1 MALMAIYG
9 ERVATGFDG
18 SVSTW
23 RVPIVVEE
31 LLMLAMRGVEKG
43 ERMHQHGGRVIVAF
57 AIIGAMFTGVSA
69 AAQQT
74 LSWPERNLTS
84 FASCDYDAG
93 FLRWPNSAVPS
104 PTPARPAP
112 ALPLR
117 HHRPQPPVPP
127 VPAVQIHRLPPLVR
141 CSGLNEGHQAHS
153 RTPVLLRFLVR
164 LPSVTATGRWRERGR
179 MRRR

>member
-1 MALMAIYG
+1 
-9 ERVATGFDG
+9 
-18 SVSTW
+18 
-23 RVPIVVEE
+23 
-31 LLMLAMRGVEKG
+31 
-43 ERMHQHGGRVIVAF
+43 MHQHGGRVIVAF

-141 CSGLNEGHQAHS
+141 CSGLNEGASGPQPHPSFIEVSCEAPLGWGHGAVAGAGEDAEEM
-153 RTPVLLRFLVR
+153 RVAR
-164 LPSVTATGRWRERGR
+164 LTASPG
-179 MRRR
+179 